1 MDIFIATHGNM
12 SDGLKDAANVIVGMT
27 NNIKTFNLL
36 TDTPVE
42 ELGSQINTALA
53 EVGEEGAV
61 ILTDLVSASP
71 WNQSRLAINEL
82 ASDNKENIYVIGGV
96 NLPMLLEA
104 INHQL
109 INTPVAEV
117 AEALKK
123 QGKNS
128 IDSWNIK
135 ELSQVDT
142 DDDDDF

>member
-1 MDIFIATHGNM
+1 MDILIATHGNM

-42 ELGSQINTALA
+42 ELGDQINAALE
-53 EVGEEGAV
+53 EVDEKGAV

-117 AEALKK
+117 AEALEN